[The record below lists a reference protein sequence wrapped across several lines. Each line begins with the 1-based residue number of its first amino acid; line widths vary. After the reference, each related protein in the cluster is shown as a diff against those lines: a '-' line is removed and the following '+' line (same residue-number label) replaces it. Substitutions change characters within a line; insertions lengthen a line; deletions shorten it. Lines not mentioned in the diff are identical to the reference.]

1 MSPPLTAMGGVKT
14 GGLGQIYARLLSLK
28 CPFQVTAVSRT
39 LEFEKGKLDIIGNLF
54 QAPGKGKMNANVDVR
69 KFSKSLRSLSKVE
82 LDRLC
87 IESGMNDREIQG
99 VLMYIYDRASAEEVA
114 DYLNMSL
121 SKFHRRKQILAN
133 RLFNFLES
141 IDYELI
147 DMDGLGKGR

>member
-1 MSPPLTAMGGVKT
+1 
-14 GGLGQIYARLLSLK
+14 
-28 CPFQVTAVSRT
+28 
-39 LEFEKGKLDIIGNLF
+39 
-54 QAPGKGKMNANVDVR
+54 MNANVDVR

-114 DYLNMSL
+114 AYLNMSL

-147 DMDGLGKGR
+147 DRDGLGKGR

>member
-1 MSPPLTAMGGVKT
+1 
-14 GGLGQIYARLLSLK
+14 
-28 CPFQVTAVSRT
+28 
-39 LEFEKGKLDIIGNLF
+39 
-54 QAPGKGKMNANVDVR
+54 MNANVDVR

-114 DYLNMSL
+114 AYLNMSL
-121 SKFHRRKQILAN
+121 STFHRSKQILAN